1 MIFTGGIVGMT
12 ISFFVNL
19 WLLGKGRLPLSF
31 LFPFQ
36 GLSVIIVTLGAS
48 VFLKERLT
56 FPLVVGALLVTAG
69 RAAGV
74 SELAGARSC
83 GTCAR

>member
-69 RAAGV
+69 VLLV
-74 SELAGARSC
+74 SAS
-83 GTCAR
+83 